1 MKKIIKL
8 NHKKK
13 KYLFFYLKIK
23 INKTSK
29 KK

>member
-13 KYLFFYLKIK
+13 NIFFLFEEKL
-23 INKTSK
+23 NKTSK
-29 KK
+29 KKK